1 MNILQQIQEFWQSG
15 GLSKLASRDHSPV
28 TSWDRIGWWEA
39 RRVPYNLIVGCA
51 GMITCTFAVV
61 AAVAADILF
70 TKDFGPPIFGILT
83 VVLYAVAAN
92 VCYTGGWIGEL
103 VVWELWPREADKF
116 ASRSFVAGFIFSIL
130 LTLMP
135 GALIVVTGLLDL
147 IKHYRLVARF
157 NQV

>member
-1 MNILQQIQEFWQSG
+1 MNILQQMREFWRSG

-70 TKDFGPPIFGILT
+70 TKDFGLPDPPIFGILI

-103 VVWELWPREADKF
+103 VIWKLWPREADKF
-116 ASRSFVAGFIFSIL
+116 ASRSFVAGLIFSIL
-130 LTLMP
+130 LTLIP
-135 GALIVVTGLLDL
+135 CALIVVTGLLDL
-147 IKHYRLVARF
+147 IKHYHLVR
-157 NQV
+157 